1 MTDYTN
7 LQNELKQKPRVWL
20 ITGVAGFIGSNL
32 LEALLKAD
40 QKVIGLDNFSTG
52 KEHNLSEVRKAL
64 TANQRNNFKFIKG
77 DIRILSECK
86 RACAGVDYV
95 LHHAALASVPLSIE
109 DPLRC
114 NENNVTG
121 FLNLLLAA
129 RDQKVRRFV
138 YASSSAVY
146 GDCEDSLKV
155 EDRVGQSISPYAASK
170 SANELYASVF
180 SKTYGLGSI
189 GLRYF
194 NVFGPRQDPNG
205 AYAAVLPRW
214 VTAMIT
220 REPVSIYGDGSTSR
234 DFLYIANVVQA
245 NLLAATTSNPAA
257 INQVFNVAL
266 GTRTTLNELF
276 EVIRSKLL
284 PDYPHLQNFRS
295 HYQAFRPGD
304 ILHSQADISKAKTLL
319 GYNPS
324 HTLEQG
330 LDAALDWYKNN
341 LCGQGLGLSAKAVHK
356 PNEML
361 GLSRQGRN
369 RDVSLVQKSGFPEHP
384 LAQSVMSVLR
394 EVTILPC
401 RGRIRVR
408 NP

>member
-1 MTDYTN
+1 MTTYTN
-7 LQNELKQKPRVWL
+7 LQSELKQNPRVWL
-20 ITGVAGFIGSNL
+20 ITGAAGFIGSNL

-40 QKVIGLDNFSTG
+40 QKVVGLDNFSTG
-52 KEHNLSEVRKAL
+52 TEHNLSEVCEAL
-64 TANQRNNFKFIKG
+64 APAQRANFTFIKG
-77 DIRILSECK
+77 DIRVMSDCM
-86 RACAGVDYV
+86 RACAGADYV
-95 LHHAALASVPLSIE
+95 LHHAALGSVPLSVE

-129 RDQKVRRFV
+129 RDQKVRRVV

-146 GDCEDSLKV
+146 GDCEDPLKV
-155 EDRVGQSISPYAASK
+155 EDRVGLSISPYAASK

-180 SKTYGLGSI
+180 SKTFGLGAI

-220 REPVSIYGDGSTSR
+220 REPVAINGDGSTSR
-234 DFLYIANVVQA
+234 DFLYVANVVQA
-245 NLLAATTSNPAA
+245 NLLAATTVNPAA

-266 GTRTTLNELF
+266 STRTTLNELF
-276 EVIRSKLL
+276 EVIRTKLL
-284 PDYPHLQNFRS
+284 PDYPYLEKLRPIYQPFR
-295 HYQAFRPGD
+295 AGD
-304 ILHSQADISKAKTLL
+304 ILHSLADISKAQLL
-319 GYNPS
+319 LDYRPS

-341 LCGQGLGLSAKAVHK
+341 LCGHAPGVIATALPSSREELSLTAK
-356 PNEML
+356 
-361 GLSRQGRN
+361 
-369 RDVSLVQKSGFPEHP
+369 
-384 LAQSVMSVLR
+384 
-394 EVTILPC
+394 
-401 RGRIRVR
+401 
-408 NP
+408 

>member
-1 MTDYTN
+1 MAGLVGKHNFGAMTNYTN
-7 LQNELKQKPRVWL
+7 LLNEIKLNPRVWL

-40 QKVIGLDNFSTG
+40 QEVVGLDNFSTG
-52 KEHNLSEVRKAL
+52 TQRNLDEVRKAVTTIQL
-64 TANQRNNFKFIKG
+64 SNFKFIHG
-77 DIRILSECK
+77 DVRNPAECQ

-95 LHHAALASVPLSIE
+95 LHHAALASVPLSVE
-109 DPLRC
+109 DPLGC

-129 RDQKVRRFV
+129 RDQKVRRAV

-146 GDCEDSLKV
+146 GDCEDTLKM
-155 EDRVGQSISPYAASK
+155 EHRVGQSISPYAASK

-180 SKTYGLGSI
+180 GRTFGLGTI

-214 VTAMIT
+214 LTAMIT
-220 REPVSIYGDGSTSR
+220 GEPVLINGDGSTSR
-234 DFLYIANVVQA
+234 DFRYVAKVVQA
-245 NLLAATTSNPAA
+245 NLLAATTSNAEA

-266 GTRTTLNELF
+266 STRTTLNELF
-276 EVIRSKLL
+276 EVIRGKLL
-284 PDYPHLQNFRS
+284 PDYPYLADVRPV
-295 HYQAFRPGD
+295 YQAFRPGD
-304 ILHSQADISKAKTLL
+304 ILHSQASISKAKALL
-319 GYNPS
+319 GYAPS

-341 LCGQGLGLSAKAVHK
+341 LCGQGQSPEDKVVKMPDEVLR
-356 PNEML
+356 
-361 GLSRQGRN
+361 LSRHRAT
-369 RDVSLVQKSGFPEHP
+369 V
-384 LAQSVMSVLR
+384 A
-394 EVTILPC
+394 
-401 RGRIRVR
+401 
-408 NP
+408 

>member
-1 MTDYTN
+1 MTNYTN
-7 LQNELKQKPRVWL
+7 LLNELKQNPRVWL
-20 ITGVAGFIGSNL
+20 VTGVAGFIGSNL
-32 LEALLKAD
+32 LETLLKSD

-52 KEHNLSEVRKAL
+52 TEHNLDEVRNAV
-64 TANQRNNFKFIKG
+64 TMNQLRNFKFIHG
-77 DIRILSECK
+77 DIRNLAECQQ
-86 RACAGVDYV
+86 ACAGVDYV
-95 LHHAALASVPLSIE
+95 LHHAALGSVPLSVE

-121 FLNLLLAA
+121 FLNVLLAA
-129 RDQKVRRFV
+129 RDQEVRRVV

-180 SKTYGLGSI
+180 GRTFGLGSI

-220 REPVSIYGDGSTSR
+220 SEPVSINGDGSTSR
-234 DFLYIANVVQA
+234 DFLYVANVVQA
-245 NLLAATTSNPAA
+245 NLLAATTSNAAA

-266 GTRTTLNELF
+266 STRTTLNDLF

-284 PDYPHLQNFRS
+284 PDYPSLENCRP

-304 ILHSQADISKAKTLL
+304 ILHSQADISKAKALL
-319 GYNPS
+319 GYAPS

-330 LDAALDWYKNN
+330 LDAALDWYKSN
-341 LCGQGLGLSAKAVHK
+341 LCGRVPSPGAQAVRK
-356 PNEML
+356 PDEEL
-361 GLSRQGRN
+361 RFSRQPAT
-369 RDVSLVQKSGFPEHP
+369 V
-384 LAQSVMSVLR
+384 A
-394 EVTILPC
+394 
-401 RGRIRVR
+401 
-408 NP
+408 

>member
-1 MTDYTN
+1 MASDGRPLSDKMRPHSMTNYTN
-7 LQNELKQKPRVWL
+7 LQNELKQNPRVWL

-40 QKVIGLDNFSTG
+40 QKVIGLDNFSAG
-52 KEHNLSEVRKAL
+52 KEHNLSAVCKAL
-64 TANQRNNFKFIKG
+64 PASQRHNFKFING
-77 DIRILSECK
+77 DIRVLSECK
-86 RACAGVDYV
+86 WACAGVDYV

-109 DPLRC
+109 GPLGC

-129 RDQKVRRFV
+129 RDQKVRRYV

-146 GDCEDSLKV
+146 GDCEDPLKV
-155 EDRVGQSISPYAASK
+155 EDRVGRSISPYAASK

-180 SKTYGLGSI
+180 SKTYGLDSI

-220 REPVSIYGDGSTSR
+220 SEPVSIYGDGSTSR
-234 DFLYIANVVQA
+234 DFLYVANVVQA

-276 EVIRSKLL
+276 EVIRRKLL
-284 PDYPHLQNFRS
+284 PDYPHLQNFRPR
-295 HYQAFRPGD
+295 YEPFRPGD
-304 ILHSQADISKAKTLL
+304 ILHSQADISKAKMLL

-324 HTLEQG
+324 HSLEQG
-330 LDAALDWYKNN
+330 LDAALDWYKSK
-341 LCGQGLGLSAKAVHK
+341 LCGQGRPGSSAKAVQE
-356 PNEML
+356 PNEKL
-361 GLSRQGRN
+361 GFSRQTAT
-369 RDVSLVQKSGFPEHP
+369 
-384 LAQSVMSVLR
+384 LA
-394 EVTILPC
+394 
-401 RGRIRVR
+401 
-408 NP
+408 

>member
-1 MTDYTN
+1 M
-7 LQNELKQKPRVWL
+7 
-20 ITGVAGFIGSNL
+20 
-32 LEALLKAD
+32 
-40 QKVIGLDNFSTG
+40 
-52 KEHNLSEVRKAL
+52 
-64 TANQRNNFKFIKG
+64 KG
-77 DIRILSECK
+77 DIRVLSECK
-86 RACAGVDYV
+86 RACVGVDYI

-114 NENNVTG
+114 HENNVTG
-121 FLNLLLAA
+121 FVNLLLAA
-129 RDQKVRRFV
+129 RDQKVRRLV

-146 GDCEDSLKV
+146 GDCADSLKV
-155 EDRVGQSISPYAASK
+155 EDRVGQSISPYGASK

-180 SKTYGLGSI
+180 SKNYGLGSI

-220 REPVSIYGDGSTSR
+220 SEPVSIYGDGTTSR

-266 GTRTTLNELF
+266 STRTSLNELF

-284 PDYPHLQNFRS
+284 PDYPHLQNLRP
-295 HYQAFRPGD
+295 HYQSFRPGD

-324 HTLEQG
+324 HTLEKG
-330 LDAALDWYKNN
+330 LDAALDWYKSN
-341 LCGQGLGLSAKAVHK
+341 LCGPGFGFKSLHEPIKVKNPHCLIVLSMA
-356 PNEML
+356 
-361 GLSRQGRN
+361 
-369 RDVSLVQKSGFPEHP
+369 
-384 LAQSVMSVLR
+384 
-394 EVTILPC
+394 
-401 RGRIRVR
+401 
-408 NP
+408 

>member
-1 MTDYTN
+1 MQNRRLVCYKLMFIPCAMTNYKN
-7 LQNELKQKPRVWL
+7 LQNELKRNPRVWL
-20 ITGVAGFIGSNL
+20 ITGAAGFIGSNL

-40 QKVIGLDNFSTG
+40 QKVIGMDNFSTG
-52 KEHNLSEVRKAL
+52 KEHNLNEVRQSV
-64 TANQRNNFKFIKG
+64 TSNQRNNFNFIKG
-77 DIRILSECK
+77 DIRVLADCK
-86 RACAGVDYV
+86 QACAGVDYV
-95 LHHAALASVPLSIE
+95 LHHAALGSVPLSIE
-109 DPLRC
+109 DPLAC

-129 RDQKVRRFV
+129 RDQKVLRFV

-146 GDCEDSLKV
+146 GDCEDSLKT
-155 EDRVGQSISPYAASK
+155 EDRVGHSISPYAASK

-220 REPVSIYGDGSTSR
+220 REAVSINGDGSTSR
-234 DFLYIANVVQA
+234 DFLYVANVVQA
-245 NLLAATTSNPAA
+245 NLLAATTSNMAA

-276 EVIRSKLL
+276 EVIRSRLL
-284 PDYPHLQNFRS
+284 PDYPHLQNVRP
-295 HYQAFRPGD
+295 HHQAFRPGD

-319 GYNPS
+319 AYAPT

-341 LCGQGLGLSAKAVHK
+341 LSHQTRVAAPKLLASRTNNSPSH
-356 PNEML
+356 EM
-361 GLSRQGRN
+361 
-369 RDVSLVQKSGFPEHP
+369 
-384 LAQSVMSVLR
+384 AQLQ
-394 EVTILPC
+394 P
-401 RGRIRVR
+401 
-408 NP
+408 

>member
-1 MTDYTN
+1 MTNYIN
-7 LQNELKQKPRVWL
+7 LKNELKQNPCVWL

-52 KEHNLSEVRKAL
+52 TEQNLGEVRKAV
-64 TANQRNNFKFIKG
+64 TANQRNRFKFIKG
-77 DIRILSECK
+77 DIRNLAECQ
-86 RACAGVDYV
+86 RACEGVDYV
-95 LHHAALASVPLSIE
+95 LHHAALGSVPLSVE
-109 DPLRC
+109 DPLGC
-114 NENNVTG
+114 NANNVTG
-121 FLNLLLAA
+121 FLNMLLAA
-129 RDQKVRRFV
+129 RDQKARRFV

-146 GDCEDSLKV
+146 GDCEDPLKV
-155 EDRVGQSISPYAASK
+155 EDRMGQSISPYAASK

-180 SKTYGLGSI
+180 GRTFGLGSI

-220 REPVSIYGDGSTSR
+220 SEPISINGDGSTSR
-234 DFLYIANVVQA
+234 DFLYVANVVQA

-266 GTRTTLNELF
+266 STRTSLNDLF
-276 EVIRSKLL
+276 DVIRSKLL
-284 PDYPHLQNFRS
+284 PDYPYLENLRP

-304 ILHSQADISKAKTLL
+304 ILHSQADISKARALL
-319 GYNPS
+319 GYEPS

-330 LDAALDWYKNN
+330 LDAALAWYKSN
-341 LCGQGLGLSAKAVHK
+341 LCGHLPSPGTKEVRMQNDELR
-356 PNEML
+356 
-361 GLSRQGRN
+361 LSRQRAT
-369 RDVSLVQKSGFPEHP
+369 S
-384 LAQSVMSVLR
+384 A
-394 EVTILPC
+394 
-401 RGRIRVR
+401 
-408 NP
+408 